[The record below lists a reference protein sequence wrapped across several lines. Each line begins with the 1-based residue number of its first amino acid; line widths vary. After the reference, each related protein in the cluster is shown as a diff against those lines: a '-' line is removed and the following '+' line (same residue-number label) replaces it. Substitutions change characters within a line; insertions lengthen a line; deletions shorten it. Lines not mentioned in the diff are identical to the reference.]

1 MPTSSAC
8 ALSQAGHCCSL
19 RCTCQLPDFVRQL
32 PREVCGEEAEPAQL
46 PQVAPLRPH
55 RPAQLPV
62 AASQHQV
69 SQAAVVQELQGVHE
83 RGAAEVA

>member
-1 MPTSSAC
+1 MPTHSAC
-8 ALSQAGHCCSL
+8 ALLQAGDCCSL
-19 RCTCQLPDFVRQL
+19 RRTYQLPDFIRQL

-69 SQAAVVQELQGVHE
+69 PQATVVQELQGVHE
-83 RGAAEVA
+83 RRAAEIA